1 MQSAH
6 GARSCAA
13 PRARGDLR
21 AAAACAALA
30 GKPDSASEPQ
40 GALTLTVGYH
50 EVEGKLTALKKPL
63 VVLRRAQADGAGE
76 HAAYEAVGV
85 IRKKFNF
92 KNRPKALIS
101 AAEPGKRMKTAQNAA
116 LRSFFGKAEAK

>member
-1 MQSAH
+1 MRCAPV
-6 GARSCAA
+6 RSV
-13 PRARGDLR
+13 RRG
-21 AAAACAALA
+21 LA
-30 GKPDSASEPQ
+30 GNRTLDKPPPRRTRRLTAFATTQ

-63 VVLRRAQADGAGE
+63 VVLSRVETGGAGE
-76 HAAYEAVGV
+76 TAYEAVGV

-101 AAEPGKRMKTAQNAA
+101 AVEPGKRLKTAQSAA
-116 LRSFFGKAEAK
+116 MRSFFGQAKFAA